1 MKHFSLFIFALLIS
15 LTAAA
20 QQYSTEDGVVL
31 DGYDVTEY
39 FNNKAVEGSEKFIG
53 TFEGVKFKF
62 VSKENL
68 DKFNANPKKYVPQ
81 YGGFCAYALASRGER
96 KEADPE
102 TFEIRDGKLFLFY
115 NSWGI
120 NTYNKWI
127 KSDPKKLNTKADAIW
142 LKIRDK

>member
-1 MKHFSLFIFALLIS
+1 MKHFSLFILALFIS
-15 LTAAA
+15 ITATA
-20 QQYSTEDGVVL
+20 QQYSTEDEFVL

-39 FNNKAVEGSEKFIG
+39 FNNKAVEGSKKFIG
-53 TFEGVKFKF
+53 TFDGVKFKF

-102 TFEIRDGKLFLFY
+102 TYEIRDGKLFLFY

-127 KSDPKKLNTKADAIW
+127 SSDPKKLNAKADAIW